1 MILMKSSELSLERTV
16 HKSVEILRAGG
27 IVAYPTET
35 FYALGVKFDM
45 EESLRKLYAI
55 KQRPLEKAMPLIIGH
70 RELLSMITSSINRSA
85 VSLMDRFWPGP
96 LTLIFPALAK
106 LSDYITAGTHTVA
119 VRIPG
124 ESFAFQLAKSA
135 QFPLTATSA
144 NISGRPPARDAET
157 VIEYF
162 NDTIDLIIDG
172 GKTPGGMP
180 STIVD
185 VTGETVRILREGII
199 KKENMAAY
207 IMPGLDCHTFRR
219 GV

>member
-1 MILMKSSELSLERTV
+1 MVVMKISELCLAETV
-16 HKSVEILRAGG
+16 QKTVEILCAGG

-35 FYALGVKFDM
+35 FYALGVKFDR
-45 EESLRKLYAI
+45 EESLRKLYSI

-70 RELLSMITSSINRSA
+70 RELLPMITASVKKSA
-85 VSLMDRFWPGP
+85 LSLMDRFWPGP
-96 LTLIFPALAK
+96 LTLIFSALGN

-135 QFPLTATSA
+135 QFPFTATSA
-144 NISGRPPARDAET
+144 NISGRLPARDAET
-157 VIEYF
+157 VIKYF
-162 NDTIDLIIDG
+162 SDTIDLIVDG
-172 GKTPGGMP
+172 GKTPGGLP

-185 VTGETVRILREGII
+185 VTGETARILREGVI

-207 IMPGLDCHTFRR
+207 LMPG
-219 GV
+219 